1 MEIECGV
8 NGKILFVCVLMH
20 NLKRVFELCYKSSN
34 TFNYYFVLEGATKD
48 DLNYS
53 EESHGFTCVSLGSYK
68 STVQMAVYDKV
79 YIEKDNINDIKY
91 YLYYHEELKF
101 MRIDARVK
109 LSGNHNQAIRFNY
122 RR

>member
-20 NLKRVFELCYKSSN
+20 NLKKVFELCYKSSN
-34 TFNYYFVLEGATKD
+34 TFNYYLVLEGATKG

-68 STVQMAVYDKV
+68 STVQVAVYAKTYFEGNNV
-79 YIEKDNINDIKY
+79 EPINFTQMNIN
-91 YLYYHEELKF
+91 L
-101 MRIDARVK
+101 
-109 LSGNHNQAIRFNY
+109 
-122 RR
+122 